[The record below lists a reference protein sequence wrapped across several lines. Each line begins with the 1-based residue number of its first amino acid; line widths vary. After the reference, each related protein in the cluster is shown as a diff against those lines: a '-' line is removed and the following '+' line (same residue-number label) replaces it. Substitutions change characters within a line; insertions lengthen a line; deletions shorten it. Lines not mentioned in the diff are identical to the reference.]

1 MTKRLSTFL
10 NTTTRLKPTP
20 VRPVTAIKPVA
31 PFVWKATQKLPKADP
46 TALTRGGPAGSR
58 ARSTGKC

>member
-1 MTKRLSTFL
+1 MATKRPTYI
-10 NTTTRLKPTP
+10 TTTVPFKPSP
-20 VRPVTAIKPVA
+20 VRPVTAIKPVK
-31 PFVWKATQKLPKADP
+31 PFVWKTPPLPKADP